1 MENLGTSILLDADN
15 MNNAEGVEIET
26 AYSLLNTFMDKYD
39 YMREMTNNDS
49 RAYHLVSCANDIYY
63 LIKAAWDILY
73 HVRGQ
78 NERVQEL
85 IGSAVDIVKTMQEPA
100 DSEE

>member
-49 RAYHLVSCANDIYY
+49 RAYHLVSCASDIYY
-63 LIKAAWDILY
+63 LIKAARDILY
-73 HVRGQ
+73 HVKGQ
-78 NERVQEL
+78 NESVQEL
-85 IGSAVDIVKTMQEPA
+85 ICSAVDVVKAMDPA
-100 DSEE
+100 DNEE